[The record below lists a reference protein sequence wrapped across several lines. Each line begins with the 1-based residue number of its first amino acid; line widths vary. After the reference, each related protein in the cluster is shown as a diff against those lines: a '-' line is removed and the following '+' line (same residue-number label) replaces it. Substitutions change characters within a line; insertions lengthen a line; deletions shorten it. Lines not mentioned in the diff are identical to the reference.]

1 MNAPGRRRYR
11 MRARAEAAADTH
23 QRILDATRE
32 LAIERFLDEITLDE
46 VAERAGVA
54 TRTVIRRFGGHDGLI
69 GAAVEAANADVQVRR
84 DETPAG
90 DAADAVEAV
99 FDDYE
104 RYGDALLM
112 MLAQERRH
120 PELLRPLAD
129 EGRELHWQWVERV
142 FSPRD
147 ELHTAQLIAAT
158 DVYVWKLL
166 RRDLGLSRARAK
178 EAMAQM
184 VHRLVE

>member
-1 MNAPGRRRYR
+1 MG
-11 MRARAEAAADTH
+11 ARAAAAADTH
-23 QRILDATRE
+23 RRIVAAMGE
-32 LAIERFLDEITLDE
+32 LAIERFLDDITLDD
-46 VAERAGVA
+46 VAERAGVT
-54 TRTVIRRFGGHDGLI
+54 TRTVIRRFGGREGLVK
-69 GAAVEAANADVQVRR
+69 AAVDAANADVQVRR
-84 DETPAG
+84 DETPEG
-90 DAADAVEAV
+90 DMADAVEAV

-104 RYGDALLM
+104 RYGDALMM

-120 PELLRPLAD
+120 PELLGPLAD
-129 EGRELHWQWVERV
+129 EGRELHRRWIERV

-147 ELHTAQLIAAT
+147 ELQAAQLVAAT

-184 VHRLVE
+184 VERLVE